1 MEINIDD
8 LADKA
13 TIIVQGY
20 AFLPT
25 KEDYWQVVNLHNA
38 TRVAI
43 IYKGEIFETNM
54 NDSEISQVMM
64 FYSQNKEFL
73 GDSYAVSVK

>member
-1 MEINIDD
+1 MVIDVDD

-20 AFLPT
+20 AFLPM

-38 TRVAI
+38 TRRAV
-43 IYKGEIFETNM
+43 IYRDKIYETNM
-54 NDSEISQVMM
+54 NDSEINQVMM
-64 FYSQNKEFL
+64 FYSQNKKFL
-73 GDSYAVSVK
+73 EGIYA